1 MISTKSVLLFAV
13 GVLIAYGVNRYYS
26 QSTAAHND
34 GTMEDYKNAK
44 SVYDFTVKDSQG
56 ADVSLEKYRGKVLLI
71 VNIASQCGLTK
82 GNYAE
87 LTELSQK
94 YADKDFKILSFPC
107 NQFGG
112 QMPEG
117 DGEEMVCH
125 LRSAKA
131 EVGDVFAKIDVNGDG
146 AHPLYKYLKHK
157 QGGTLG
163 DSIKWNFAKF
173 LVNKDGQPVD
183 RYAPTTSPNSIIKVN
198 GDEADPLYKYLKHK
212 QGGIL
217 GDSIK
222 WNFSK
227 FLVNKDGQ
235 PVDRY
240 APTTSPKSI
249 VKDIDKLLE
258 A

>member
-1 MISTKSVLLFAV
+1 
-13 GVLIAYGVNRYYS
+13 
-26 QSTAAHND
+26 
-34 GTMEDYKNAK
+34 MEDYKNAK

-131 EVGDVFAKIDVNGDG
+131 EVGDVFAKI
-146 AHPLYKYLKHK
+146 
-157 QGGTLG
+157 
-163 DSIKWNFAKF
+163 
-173 LVNKDGQPVD
+173 
-183 RYAPTTSPNSIIKVN
+183 KVN
-198 GDEADPLYKYLKHK
+198 GDDADPLYKYLKHK

>member
-1 MISTKSVLLFAV
+1 MSNFTISRVLSLSGSVFSRNLSCAFTPILNQ
-13 GVLIAYGVNRYYS
+13 YGANRYYG
-26 QSTAAHND
+26 QSSGEHSNEAT
-34 GTMEDYKNAK
+34 TMEDYKNAK
-44 SVYDFTVKDSQG
+44 SVYDFTVKDSHG

-71 VNIASQCGLTK
+71 VNIASKCGLTK

-87 LTELSQK
+87 LTELSEK
-94 YADKDFKILSFPC
+94 YADKEFKILSFPC
-107 NQFGG
+107 DQFGG
-112 QMPEG
+112 QMPEK

-131 EVGDVFAKIDVNGDG
+131 NVGDVFAK
-146 AHPLYKYLKHK
+146 
-157 QGGTLG
+157 
-163 DSIKWNFAKF
+163 
-173 LVNKDGQPVD
+173 
-183 RYAPTTSPNSIIKVN
+183 IKVN

-240 APTTSPKSI
+240 APTTSPSSI
-249 VKDIDKLLE
+249 VKDIEKLL
-258 A
+258 AA

>member
-1 MISTKSVLLFAV
+1 MFSAKSAVLLIV
-13 GVLIAYGVNRYYS
+13 GVLIAYGANRYYS
-26 QSTAAHND
+26 QSTAKQGD

-44 SVYDFTVKDSQG
+44 SVYDFTVKDSNG

-87 LTELSQK
+87 LTELSKQ
-94 YADKDFKILSFPC
+94 YADKEFKILSFPC

-125 LRSAKA
+125 LRKANA

-173 LVNKDGQPVD
+173 LVNREGQPVD
-183 RYAPTTSPNSIIKVN
+183 LN
-198 GDEADPLYKYLKHK
+198 GDDADPLYKYLKHK

-240 APTTSPKSI
+240 APTTSPKAI
-249 VKDIDKLLE
+249 VKDIDKLLQ

>member
-1 MISTKSVLLFAV
+1 
-13 GVLIAYGVNRYYS
+13 
-26 QSTAAHND
+26 
-34 GTMEDYKNAK
+34 MEDYKNAK
-44 SVYDFTVKDSQG
+44 SVYDFTVKDSHG

-87 LTELSQK
+87 LTELSK
-94 YADKDFKILSFPC
+94 TYEDKDFKILSFPC

-183 RYAPTTSPNSIIKVN
+183 RYAPTTSPNSI
-198 GDEADPLYKYLKHK
+198 
-212 QGGIL
+212 
-217 GDSIK
+217 
-222 WNFSK
+222 
-227 FLVNKDGQ
+227 
-235 PVDRY
+235 
-240 APTTSPKSI
+240 
-249 VKDIDKLLE
+249 VKDINKLLG
-258 A
+258 

>member
-1 MISTKSVLLFAV
+1 MSNFTTFRTLATIGRNTLGRFQYCAFSYPNQ
-13 GVLIAYGVNRYYS
+13 YGVNRFYS
-26 QSTAAHND
+26 QSTTTQTD

-131 EVGDVFAKIDVNGDG
+131 EVGDVFAKI
-146 AHPLYKYLKHK
+146 
-157 QGGTLG
+157 
-163 DSIKWNFAKF
+163 
-173 LVNKDGQPVD
+173 
-183 RYAPTTSPNSIIKVN
+183 KVN
-198 GDEADPLYKYLKHK
+198 GDDADPLYKYLKHK

>member
-1 MISTKSVLLFAV
+1 MNNFTTLRAIASFGNVLVRYQFCAFSSPKQ
-13 GVLIAYGVNRYYS
+13 YGANRYYS
-26 QSTAAHND
+26 QSTTKQGD

-44 SVYDFTVKDSQG
+44 SVYDFTVKDSHG

-87 LTELSQK
+87 LTELSKQ
-94 YADKDFKILSFPC
+94 YADKEFKILSFPC

-125 LRSAKA
+125 LRSANA

-173 LVNKDGQPVD
+173 LVNREGQPVD
-183 RYAPTTSPNSIIKVN
+183 RYAPTTSPSNIK
-198 GDEADPLYKYLKHK
+198 
-212 QGGIL
+212 
-217 GDSIK
+217 
-222 WNFSK
+222 
-227 FLVNKDGQ
+227 
-235 PVDRY
+235 
-240 APTTSPKSI
+240 
-249 VKDIDKLLE
+249 KDIDKLLG
-258 A
+258 

>member
-1 MISTKSVLLFAV
+1 MLSLKVVILTVT
-13 GVLIAYGVNRYYS
+13 GVLIAYGANRYYG
-26 QSTAAHND
+26 QSSGEQSNEAT
-34 GTMEDYKNAK
+34 TMEDYKNAK
-44 SVYDFTVKDSQG
+44 SVYDFTVKDSHG

-71 VNIASQCGLTK
+71 VNIASKCGLTK

-87 LTELSQK
+87 LTELAEK
-94 YADKDFKILSFPC
+94 YADKEFKILSFPC
-107 NQFGG
+107 DQFGG
-112 QMPEG
+112 QMPEK

-131 EVGDVFAKIDVNGDG
+131 NVGDVFAK
-146 AHPLYKYLKHK
+146 
-157 QGGTLG
+157 
-163 DSIKWNFAKF
+163 
-173 LVNKDGQPVD
+173 
-183 RYAPTTSPNSIIKVN
+183 IKVN

-240 APTTSPKSI
+240 APTTSPSSI
-249 VKDIDKLLE
+249 VKDIEKLL
-258 A
+258 AA

>member
-1 MISTKSVLLFAV
+1 MKNLSLFCALGKVLARNQLCLV
-13 GVLIAYGVNRYYS
+13 PRVSNHYGTNRYYG
-26 QSTAAHND
+26 QSSAVPSD
-34 GTMEDYKNAK
+34 GTTMEDYKNAK

-56 ADVSLEKYRGKVLLI
+56 ESVSLDKYRGKVLLI
-71 VNIASQCGLTK
+71 VNIASKCGLTK

-87 LTELSQK
+87 LTELSEK
-94 YADKDFKILSFPC
+94 YADKDFKVLSFPC
-107 NQFGG
+107 DQFGG
-112 QMPEG
+112 QMPEQ

-131 EVGDVFAKIDVNGDG
+131 NVGDVFAKI
-146 AHPLYKYLKHK
+146 
-157 QGGTLG
+157 
-163 DSIKWNFAKF
+163 
-173 LVNKDGQPVD
+173 
-183 RYAPTTSPNSIIKVN
+183 KVN
-198 GDEADPLYKYLKHK
+198 GDDAEPLYKYLKHK

-227 FLVNKDGQ
+227 FLINKDGQ

-249 VKDIDKLLE
+249 VKDIDKLLG
-258 A
+258 